1 MEKNISSRMNNN
13 LLFKRFDLTYKL
25 VLLLLISLGTVFT
38 SNSQEVPIQNYSV
51 DVNGV
56 VQLEVNSTSNNYYI
70 LEVRHHSDSNFV
82 HQVSMTLGE
91 DGTTTLR
98 ESLRNYPIDHYRVL
112 EYSRFTPID
121 SDEDGIDDITEYN
134 DLPALSPNNSA
145 QQVPFEDGVVS
156 IDNTT
161 TFDSI
166 SLKQALVL
174 DGKEFVKFAITGFN
188 SAHPQIYF
196 INMNTHFLHADFS
209 NATGINF
216 LGTDVIKGQVIL
228 HPTTVSENGT
238 LGTYAFNYSNAA
250 SYDFETV
257 QRTQELL
264 ASNISFLKNNLS
276 YFVYAANEA
285 DYDNE
290 LSLYQNSR
298 VSALFESNVY
308 AGIDYWGLN
317 QTEGYGFFRHV
328 TLNEVPSLKDIVL
341 YDALPNSLP
350 RVGGVITSIIQT
362 PLSHVNL
369 RAIQDNI
376 PNAFI
381 RDPLLNDTI
390 ADLLNHYIYF
400 KTEQSNFVIRE
411 ATVDEVNA
419 WFDNIRPKTEQIP
432 PLNLDHTAILP
443 LDDIEFEMYDGYGA
457 KSANVATMRTFGF
470 PQGTIPD
477 GFGIP
482 FYLYQEF
489 MEYNNFFNEIETIM
503 SDPGFIADRNIRDDM
518 LDDLRDDIEN
528 ASMPNW
534 MLDQLST
541 MQLSFPQGTSIRCRS
556 STNNEDLAG
565 FSGAG
570 LYDSKT
576 HHPNEGHIS
585 KTIKEIFASLW
596 NLRAFEERE
605 FYRINHFI
613 ASMGV
618 LCHPNFDDEKVNG
631 VGVSADPIYETE
643 NTFYLNSQL
652 GENLITNPVN
662 NSVPEEILLE
672 QNASP
677 GDDPLI
683 IQYSSLLPNDSLLLT
698 TAQMDQMRI
707 FLAKIHDEFEEKYF
721 AFNNVTFAMDIEYK
735 ITVNDQLIIKQAR
748 PWVEYVAF
756 PIGKGI
762 RTECDFLLSPNPA
775 SDFIEI
781 QCNDCGITSV
791 KIVSET
797 GRLVAEKAIDL
808 TSDNKIG
815 VREFASGVY
824 HVLGYIGNQHC
835 GTKKFV
841 KH

>member
-1 MEKNISSRMNNN
+1 MNRNIRN
-13 LLFKRFDLTYKL
+13 KRIQVAFQLIL
-25 VLLLLISLGTVFT
+25 SFLISFGTVFV

-70 LEVRHHSDSNFV
+70 LEVRHHPDSNFV

-91 DGTTTLR
+91 NGTTILS
-98 ESLRNYPIDHYRVL
+98 ESLMSYPLDHYRVL
-112 EYSRFTPID
+112 EHSKFTPVD

-134 DLPALSPNNSA
+134 ELPTLNPINSA
-145 QQVPFEDGVVS
+145 EQVPFEDGLMT
-156 IDNTT
+156 IDNSA
-161 TFDSI
+161 TFESI
-166 SLKQALVL
+166 SLKQSLVL
-174 DGKEFVKFAITGFN
+174 DGKEFVKFAITGFDTE
-188 SAHPQIYF
+188 HPQVYF

-209 NATGINF
+209 GATGINF
-216 LGTDVIKGQVIL
+216 LGANVVKGQVIL

-250 SYDFETV
+250 SYDFATV

-264 ASNISFLKNNLS
+264 GANMPYLKNNLS
-276 YFVYAANEA
+276 YFVYTANEP
-285 DYDNE
+285 DYDSE

-317 QTEGYGFFRHV
+317 QTEGYGFFRHI

-400 KTEQSNFVIRE
+400 KTEQSNFTIRE
-411 ATVDEVNA
+411 ATIDEVNA
-419 WFDNIRPKTEQIP
+419 WYDNIRPSKEQIP
-432 PLNLDHTAILP
+432 PLNLDHKSILP

-482 FYLYQEF
+482 FYFYREF
-489 MEYNNFFNEIETIM
+489 MEFNNFFDEIETIM
-503 SDPGFIADRNIRDDM
+503 NDPGFIADRNIRDDM
-518 LDDLRDDIEN
+518 LDDFRDDIEN
-528 ASMPNW
+528 ASMPVW
-534 MLDQLST
+534 MLDSLSA
-541 MQLSFPQGTSIRCRS
+541 MQLSFPIGTSIRCRS

-576 HHPNEGHIS
+576 HHPNEGHVS
-585 KTIKEIFASLW
+585 KTVKEIFASLW

-605 FYRINHFI
+605 FYRINHFV

-618 LCHPNFDDEKVNG
+618 LCHPNFEDEKVNG
-631 VGVSADPIYETE
+631 VGVSADPIYGTE
-643 NTFYLNSQL
+643 STFYLNSQL
-652 GENLITNPVN
+652 GENLITNPIN
-662 NSVPEEILLE
+662 NSVPEEILL
-672 QNASP
+672 QKDPIP
-677 GDDPLI
+677 GSDEPLI
-683 IQYSSLLPNDSLLLT
+683 IQYSSLLPPDSLLLT
-698 TAQMDQMRI
+698 TAQMDEMRVY
-707 FLAKIHDEFEEKYF
+707 LARIHDEFEKRYF
-721 AFNNVTFAMDIEYK
+721 AYNNETFAMDIEYK
-735 ITVNDQLIIKQAR
+735 ITVNDQLVIKQAR
-748 PWVEYVAF
+748 PWVEYV
-756 PIGKGI
+756 PRKTGKGSLPK
-762 RTECDFLLSPNPA
+762 CDFIISPNPV
-775 SDFIEI
+775 SDVIEI
-781 QCNDCGITSV
+781 NCTDCGITSV
-791 KIVSET
+791 KIVNEM
-797 GRLVAEKAIDL
+797 GQLVTDQAIDL
-808 TSDNKIG
+808 NADNTVY

-824 HVLGYIGNQHC
+824 HVLGYINGEIC
-835 GTKKFV
+835 GTEKFV